1 MAKMINHTKVT
12 EFLLLG
18 LSDDPSVQT
27 LVAVFFLLAYLAAL
41 LGNGLISF
49 LITCDPHL
57 HAPMYFLLKN
67 LSFIDLC
74 FISTTVPNFVLN
86 SLTGRDII
94 SFMGCIFQVFLFIS
108 FASAEMAI
116 LTVMSYDRYVAIC
129 HPLHY
134 EVIMHR
140 AVCVKMAVAVY
151 LSAGLSGTMHTIATF
166 STGFS
171 SNEIHCFFC
180 DIPQLL
186 LISEPKVNIT
196 EMSVTVLTA
205 STSLICFVCIL
216 YSYVHIFSAV
226 LRVSSKDGRSKAL
239 STCLPHLAVVTL
251 FISTGAVAYLK
262 PTSDQLSTADIIL
275 SVFYNVVPP
284 SMNPIIYSLRNKD
297 LKMSLGKMLGI
308 IAFKST

>member
-1 MAKMINHTKVT
+1 
-12 EFLLLG
+12 
-18 LSDDPSVQT
+18 
-27 LVAVFFLLAYLAAL
+27 FFLLAYLAAL

-49 LITCDPHL
+49 LYMDPHL

-134 EVIMHR
+134 EVIMHSCLR
-140 AVCVKMAVAVY
+140 VAVTVRDF
-151 LSAGLSGTMHTIATF
+151 GTMHTIATF

-186 LISEPKVNIT
+186 LISEPKVT
-196 EMSVTVLTA
+196 SDVSDCSLRVPLSSV
-205 STSLICFVCIL
+205 VCIL
-216 YSYVHIFSAV
+216 YSYVHIIKG
-226 LRVSSKDGRSKAL
+226 LLQGEGKAL

-251 FISTGAVAYLK
+251 FISTG

-284 SMNPIIYSLRNKD
+284 SMNPIIYSLRNKE
-297 LKMSLGKMLGI
+297 I
-308 IAFKST
+308 IAFMLIEEREGFSKSHDFILTFTECVFKLSTLFFGVRIQAMGMYMF